1 MQHQDPH
8 SQESESNTA
17 AGSAPYRTEEDS
29 SSRPTGRIE
38 ASLRDVPA
46 NQSAGGTRRY
56 YEF

>member
-1 MQHQDPH
+1 MQHQDQH
-8 SQESESNTA
+8 TQESESNAA
-17 AGSAPYRTEEDS
+17 AGSAPYRTEDDS

-46 NQSAGGTRRY
+46 SQSVGGTRRY